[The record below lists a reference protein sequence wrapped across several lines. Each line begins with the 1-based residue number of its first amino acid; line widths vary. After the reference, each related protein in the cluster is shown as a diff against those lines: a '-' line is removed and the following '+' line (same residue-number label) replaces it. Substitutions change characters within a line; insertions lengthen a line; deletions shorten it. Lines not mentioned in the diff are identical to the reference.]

1 MGTID
6 ETLRTLLGTP
16 FQAWCRKTAGIPLSK
31 PVTEFPRWLRM
42 PPTIYFSPRLV
53 WRFNTIRDAEAL
65 VFEARRVDEAQHP
78 KEDEKDKGAEPDK
91 TAEPTKEAKDLTKEV
106 KDLTK
111 ELKDLAKEFKDQAK
125 EIKGMKEKHA
135 NEVRTAR
142 ESRNAQ
148 KKLTLHLMDQ
158 IEDRKKE
165 DKSSSNK
172 S

>member
-78 KEDEKDKGAEPDK
+78 KEDEKDKGSKPEKEKGAEPDK

-106 KDLTK
+106 K
-111 ELKDLAKEFKDQAK
+111 
-125 EIKGMKEKHA
+125 GMKEKHA
-135 NEVRTAR
+135 NEVRMAR
-142 ESRNAQ
+142 ESR
-148 KKLTLHLMDQ
+148 
-158 IEDRKKE
+158 
-165 DKSSSNK
+165 
-172 S
+172 